1 MTSPSSE
8 SNFQDQPD
16 VLDATR
22 LANLAI
28 DALERTAMV
37 IADLADEDDEAMLP
51 PLDEAACVDYD
62 GPCRGRVWIAASDGF
77 GASVAASLLGIDP
90 SEVPADQ
97 AAAMIDE
104 LANILGGSV
113 ILDLG
118 GDDCPFRLGLPQRC
132 TTASCPGGDVCTRV
146 VLDAEGERLEVRWQ
160 PLAA

>member
-1 MTSPSSE
+1 MNE
-8 SNFQDQPD
+8 FHQND
-16 VLDATR
+16 VPETLDAAR

-37 IADLADEDDEAMLP
+37 IADLADADDDAMLP

-90 SEVPADQ
+90 AEVPADQ
-97 AAAMIDE
+97 AGSMIDE
-104 LANILGGSV
+104 IANILGGSV

-118 GDDCPFRLGLPQRC
+118 GDDCPFRLGLPKRC
-132 TTASCPGGDVCTRV
+132 PTADCPTGDACTRV

>member
-1 MTSPSSE
+1 MSE
-8 SNFQDQPD
+8 SRPD
-16 VLDATR
+16 DLDPVR

-37 IADLADEDDEAMLP
+37 IADIADEDDADMLP
-51 PLDEAACVDYD
+51 PLEEAACVDYE

-97 AAAMIDE
+97 AGAMIDE

-118 GDDCPFRLGLPQRC
+118 GDDCPFRLGLPRRC
-132 TTASCPGGDVCTRV
+132 PTGECPTSDQCTRI

>member
-1 MTSPSSE
+1 MSE
-8 SNFQDQPD
+8 SRPD
-16 VLDATR
+16 DLDPVR
-22 LANLAI
+22 LADLAI

-37 IADLADEDDEAMLP
+37 IADLATDDEADLLR
-51 PLDEAACVDYD
+51 PLDEAAWVDYD

-77 GASVAASLLGIDP
+77 GASVAASLLGVDP
-90 SEVPADQ
+90 DEVPADQ

-104 LANILGGSV
+104 LANIVGGSV

-118 GDDCPFRLGLPQRC
+118 GDDCPFRLGLPHRCPTADCPPSDRC
-132 TTASCPGGDVCTRV
+132 TRI

>member
-1 MTSPSSE
+1 MNE
-8 SNFQDQPD
+8 SRPD
-16 VLDATR
+16 DLDPVR

-37 IADLADEDDEAMLP
+37 IADIAEEEDADLLP
-51 PLDEAACVDYD
+51 PLDEAAFVDYD

-77 GASVAASLLGIDP
+77 GASVAASLLGVDP

-97 AAAMIDE
+97 AGAMIDE

-118 GDDCPFRLGLPQRC
+118 GDDCPFRLGLPRRC
-132 TTASCPGGDVCTRV
+132 PTAECPNVDQCTRI
-146 VLDAEGERLEVRWQ
+146 VLDAEGERLEIRWQ